1 MNRSL
6 LKIIALLQ
14 EFLEAWKAQREVER
28 VAALKDPLLDS
39 ATVMFMLRVGDRTL
53 FNYVK
58 QGKLICEKRGN
69 SNFYLESSVL
79 ALMNKTRESVYN
91 FEKLSQLK

>member
-14 EFLEAWKAQREVER
+14 EFLEVWKSHQEEIRK
-28 VAALKDPLLDS
+28 AASKDPLLDS
-39 ATVMFMLRVGDRTL
+39 ATTMFMLRVGERTL
-53 FNYVK
+53 FNYVS

-69 SNFYLESSVL
+69 ANFYLESSVL
-79 ALMNKTRESVYN
+79 ALMKRENISESANRN
-91 FEKLSQLK
+91 F